1 MILGKISSVD
11 STTGVKVIIDGED
24 TASTKKYS
32 YLASY
37 TPTAGD
43 RVLIEEINGSYVIL
57 GKLCTRVDQSGIV
70 RQAANATNAAHATS
84 ADSATNATNATKA
97 QTAVT
102 ATNATNATTAASCS
116 GNSRTATYANSA
128 TVSDST
134 NALGNGVGSVSG
146 MLVTYVG
153 TRYLDGFGTVVTNV
167 STTSYKA
174 FAYKGY

>member
-11 STTGVKVIIDGED
+11 STTGVKIIIDGED
-24 TASTKKYS
+24 TATTKKYS

-70 RQAANATNAAHATS
+70 RQAANATNANHATS

-102 ATNATNATTAASCS
+102 ATNATNATNATTAAKCT
-116 GNSRTATYANSA
+116 GNAATATKA
-128 TVSDST
+128 TSSDTTGGFDYRVNYENGALVSW
-134 NALGNGVGSVSG
+134 VSKQYISSIG
-146 MLVTYVG
+146 AY
-153 TRYLDGFGTVVTNV
+153 VVTDV
-167 STTSYKA
+167 YLSGSRHFVYK
-174 FAYKGY
+174 